1 MLTSYPKLRNAH
13 KHKLHL
19 ERINQNLIAQTS
31 TRINCDTQLI
41 SLDVLMSRG
50 ENRLRMQEI

>member
-19 ERINQNLIAQTS
+19 ERINQNLIAQIS
-31 TRINCDTQLI
+31 TRINCDAQLI

-50 ENRLRMQEI
+50 ENRL